1 MMPRWLF
8 SVALTALLAIACVNS
23 AEVRE
28 TGSRLEGQQ
37 RLPNIDHVAP
47 PRDSVGP
54 PPGRFE
60 WTAAEG
66 ADHYTLA
73 LWTEVGSLLWRAD
86 RIRATSF
93 ALPQEV
99 ELEFGTYFWTVT
111 AFRDDRP
118 LVDSGRSAF
127 VVKETS
133 P

>member
-1 MMPRWLF
+1 MSHRWRAVLF
-8 SVALTALLAIACVNS
+8 AAFLAVACANS
-23 AEVRE
+23 AE
-28 TGSRLEGQQ
+28 EGPRAEGLQQ
-37 RLPNIDHVAP
+37 RQPRIDHVAP
-47 PRDSVGP
+47 ARDSVGP
-54 PPGRFE
+54 RPDRFE

-93 ALPQEV
+93 ALPKEV

-127 VVKETS
+127 VVK
-133 P
+133 

>member
-1 MMPRWLF
+1 MIYRWR
-8 SVALTALLAIACVNS
+8 VAAVFAAFVVVACANS
-23 AEVRE
+23 AD
-28 TGSRLEGQQ
+28 EGPRAEGLQ
-37 RLPNIDHVAP
+37 RQPRIDHVAP
-47 PRDSVGP
+47 ARDSVGP
-54 PPGRFE
+54 RPDRFE

-93 ALPQEV
+93 ALPKEV

-127 VVKETS
+127 VVK
-133 P
+133 